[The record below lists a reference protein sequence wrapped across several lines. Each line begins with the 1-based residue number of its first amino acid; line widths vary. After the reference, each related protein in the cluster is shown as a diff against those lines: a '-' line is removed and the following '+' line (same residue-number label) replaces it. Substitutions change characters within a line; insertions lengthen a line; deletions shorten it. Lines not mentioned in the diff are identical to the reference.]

1 MVDFGV
7 FRSDV
12 SGRTNFGILREI
24 LGRELTDS
32 SVRSPRNV
40 QFVYHAIGKLNS
52 RFSGDITENSHR
64 CFPDEYFT
72 CPAKCKV
79 WPVERRINE
88 LFRLVFSVVM

>member
-1 MVDFGV
+1 MLEPGIKYRIENGYLTIET

-24 LGRELTDS
+24 VGKELTDS

-40 QFVYHAIGKLNS
+40 QFVYHAIEKLNS
-52 RFSGDITENSHR
+52 RFSGDINETSHR

-79 WPVERRINE
+79 
-88 LFRLVFSVVM
+88 